1 MRKLYIW
8 LRGHRPV
15 IASDRRGLIT
25 MELIIIIVLVVV
37 IYLIYKRVAAAQ
49 KG

>member
-15 IASDRRGLIT
+15 IAADKRGLIT
-25 MELIIIIVLVVV
+25 MELVIIIILGII

-49 KG
+49 K